1 MLTNIFYKNKIVNEF
16 IELKFHGTQISK
28 IVYVYINMKNFQM
41 NC

>member
-16 IELKFHGTQISK
+16 IELKFGLQISK